1 MRTPIHPTFFVLVVA
16 SLLLLAPSD
25 AAASKR
31 QLWDGLVSFSLPP
44 KATIA
49 KASDLQ
55 WGDESYLVRSGGK
68 NRNAAVLMYRE
79 DLDQQTAA
87 LPTKELAPELKRQLE
102 DAGLKVSRFKIKKN
116 EVTCTITGRTEL
128 PWSKK
133 AVSASGVVRAVRVTP
148 SLVVGAIAVSGAAD
162 FSEEFVRP
170 FRQIVSTFKPS
181 KPKKER

>member
-1 MRTPIHPTFFVLVVA
+1 M
-16 SLLLLAPSD
+16 SLLVIFAAAFSLATSD

-31 QLWDGLVSFSLPP
+31 QLWNGLVSFNMPAQ
-44 KATIA
+44 ATIA

-55 WGDESYLVRSGGK
+55 WGDESYLVRPGGK
-68 NRNAAVLMYRE
+68 NRNAAVLLYRE
-79 DLDQQTAA
+79 DLDQRTSA

-116 EVTCTITGRTEL
+116 EVTCTITGKTEL

-148 SLVVGAIAVSGAAD
+148 SLVVGAIAVSGTAD
-162 FSEEFVRP
+162 FSKEFVRP
-170 FRQIVSTFKPS
+170 FRQIVSTFKAS
-181 KPKKER
+181 KPTKRR